1 MTSFIGWL
9 DYSEVERRQVQEMLQ
24 LFRDKGTVDDL
35 GIGTLRDA
43 ISNRLFPGT
52 SVIQTRARYF
62 LFVPWIFQRAEGS
75 RRGDVLARA
84 EAMERNLIGALLRSD
99 DLDGLIGRQAGKD
112 VRNLPSA
119 IYWTGLAAYDIFR
132 QAPLT
137 RAQYD
142 RAARTPRSSAEQD
155 DELAERAVGFWRQG
169 IPEPPDDFFDFDVAS
184 FAMTRDEA
192 GWLSERVLSTE
203 VSRGPNLLSAYV
215 SQLCRRPGAPAGVFW
230 EEPLPASC
238 DAETTAL
245 VAHAERFSSAMQG
258 AALLYNLMLAEER
271 GDEARGDAEY
281 AAEMRAA
288 LAEWADDASVA
299 GTADWG
305 ADLRPFRDLFTDRFR
320 RSSSGA
326 WAFVADWCQILSRHP
341 LDDLAGNKAART
353 LVRDRELRHKRAQ
366 ARFGNKARLRSW
378 EGESGTARLEFRWS
392 QVCRFLTD
400 LSRGLHGA
408 APANGREVTGA
419 AH

>member
-1 MTSFIGWL
+1 VTSFIGWL

-24 LFRDKGTVDDL
+24 LFRERGTVDDL

-52 SVIQTRARYF
+52 SVVQTRARYF
-62 LFVPWIFQRAEGS
+62 LFIPWIFQQAENN

-84 EAMERNLIGALLRSD
+84 EAMERKLIGALLNSA
-99 DLDGLIGRQAGKD
+99 DLDGLIGRQAGKE

-132 QAPLT
+132 RPPLT

-142 RAARTPRSSAEQD
+142 RAARTPRTSAEQE
-155 DELAERAVGFWRQG
+155 DELAERTVGFWQQG
-169 IPEPPDDFFDFDVAS
+169 IPAPPDDFFEFEDAS

-203 VSRGPNLLSAYV
+203 VSRGPSLLSAYV
-215 SQLCRRPGAPAGVFW
+215 TQLRRSPGVPPGGFW
-230 EEPLPASC
+230 DGPLPTSC
-238 DAETTAL
+238 DAETKAL
-245 VAHAERFSSAMQG
+245 VTHAERFSSAMQG

-271 GDEARGDAEY
+271 GDEERGDAEY
-281 AAEMRAA
+281 ATEMRVA
-288 LAEWADDASVA
+288 LAAWADEANDAGIA
-299 GTADWG
+299 GWG
-305 ADLRPFRDLFTDRFR
+305 ADLRPFQGLFAGRFR

-326 WAFVADWCQILSRHP
+326 WGFVSDWGQILARNP
-341 LDDLAGNKAART
+341 LDGLAGNPDARR

-366 ARFGNKARLRSW
+366 ARFGNKARLRAW
-378 EGESGTARLEFRWS
+378 ERDSGTTRLDFRWS
-392 QVCRFLTD
+392 RVRRFLTD
-400 LSRGLHGA
+400 LSRGLYGA
-408 APANGREVTGA
+408 SPENDGR
-419 AH
+419 

>member
-1 MTSFIGWL
+1 VTSFIGWL

-24 LFRDKGTVDDL
+24 LFREKGTVDDL

-52 SVIQTRARYF
+52 SVVQTRARYF
-62 LFVPWIFQRAEGS
+62 LFIPWIFQRAESS
-75 RRGDVLARA
+75 RRGDVLARS
-84 EAMERNLIGALLRSD
+84 EAMERKLIGALLTSD

-112 VRNLPSA
+112 VRTLPSA

-132 QAPLT
+132 KAPLT

-142 RAARTPRSSAEQD
+142 RAVRAPRSSVEHE
-155 DELAERAVGFWRQG
+155 DELAERAVGFWQQG
-169 IPEPPDDFFDFDVAS
+169 IPAPPDDFFDFDVAS

-215 SQLCRRPGAPAGVFW
+215 TGLRRSPGVPLGEFW
-230 EEPLPASC
+230 DGPLPASC

-245 VAHAERFSSAMQG
+245 VAHAERFSSAVQG

-271 GDEARGDAEY
+271 GDEDRGDVQY
-281 AAEMRAA
+281 ATGMRDA
-288 LAEWADDASVA
+288 LAEWADDARDA

-305 ADLRPFRDLFTDRFR
+305 ADLRPFQDLFTNRFR

-326 WAFVADWCQILSRHP
+326 WSFVADWCKILARYP
-341 LDDLAGNKAART
+341 LDDLAGNEAART
-353 LVRDRELRHKRAQ
+353 LVRDRELRHKRTQ

-392 QVCRFLTD
+392 QVRRFLTD
-400 LSRGLHGA
+400 ISRGLHGA
-408 APANGREVTGA
+408 EPANGREVADA
-419 AH
+419 AN